1 MELIIDSKGNIK
13 QAWFRKNGCLIHDR
27 NTKYGYD
34 FAIGVDYTD
43 EQKQKFA
50 EIKALKSYLAN
61 TDYRALKYADGCYTE
76 EEYKP
81 YREER
86 AKARERINELQFDE
100 PTLTP
105 EQIDEAERIAIEILK
120 KGHK

>member
-1 MELIIDSKGNIK
+1 MELIINSKGDILG
-13 QAWFRKNGCLIHDR
+13 AWFRKDGCLIHDHD
-27 NTKYGYD
+27 TKYGYD

-43 EQKQKFA
+43 EQKEKFA
-50 EIKALKSYLAN
+50 EIKALKSYLSS

-76 EEYKP
+76 EEYAP
-81 YREER
+81 YKEAR

-105 EQIDEAERIAIEILK
+105 EQIDYAERIAVNQLK
-120 KGHK
+120 EANS